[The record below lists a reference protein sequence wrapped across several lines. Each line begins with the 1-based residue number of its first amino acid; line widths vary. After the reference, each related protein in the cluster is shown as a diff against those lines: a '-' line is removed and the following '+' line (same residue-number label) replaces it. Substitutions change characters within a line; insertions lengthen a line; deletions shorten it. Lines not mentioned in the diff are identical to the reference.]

1 MSQRTHTADAPPRAA
16 DPGMSGEAKAVST
29 MESRL
34 AGSALAISAI
44 AIGGKLCGFGE
55 KIVVAKYFGAT
66 GASDIYFA
74 VMGML
79 WSAVFVAKELVHPSL
94 LPVFSGTL
102 AGAPGRSDGLFQKMF
117 GWVLVVSMAGSA
129 VVLIGAGA
137 IVHLLLPGFDP
148 PRAQAAASLLRG
160 LAPGAVLLS
169 LMVVT
174 YTCLNARRRFAVSA
188 MGETGLRL
196 IMVLGLAV
204 LAPFWGLGS
213 LGLIV
218 AFAGAAC
225 LLFHMWFLPEARGMA
240 AMRPA
245 GPIDGEASAVG
256 RLIGPLVVGVA
267 LSHANGLAD
276 NLLASLLPPGQLSCL
291 GYAKKIIDAVLLI
304 GPTAV
309 VTVVWAHASALH
321 AERRWEEMTA
331 LIHKTMRLLLYV
343 SVPLSCILIALAA
356 PLTEWLFQRGRFDAQ
371 AGQATAAAVA
381 VYGLGLACF
390 AMEGLFVYAFYAMS
404 DTRRPV
410 VVGAIFVFVDV
421 GLAIVLMQRWQ
432 YLGIAAAAVLA
443 KSGKVLLL
451 GLLLRGKLG
460 VAFSAGLCRFLAT
473 LALACGI
480 GAAAAVVCGTLAAGY
495 AGLRWSGMTIP
506 VSLLAGAGAFLASSG
521 LLDMREPRSLWSLI
535 HAALGRFLALGRA
548 TNVS

>member
-1 MSQRTHTADAPPRAA
+1 LTGDT
-16 DPGMSGEAKAVST
+16 KAVSARG
-29 MESRL
+29 SSL

-55 KIVVAKYFGAT
+55 KIVVAQHFGAT

-102 AGAPGRSDGLFQKMF
+102 VKAPGRSDALFRRMF
-117 GWVLVVSMAGSA
+117 GWVLVVSVVGAAG
-129 VVLIGAGA
+129 VLVGAGQ
-137 IVHLLLPGFDP
+137 IVRLLLPGFDP
-148 PRAQAAASLLRG
+148 PRAQAASALLRG

-188 MGETGLRL
+188 LGETGLRL

-204 LAPFWGLGS
+204 LAPVWGLGS

-218 AFAGAAC
+218 GVAGGAC
-225 LLFHMWFLPEARGMA
+225 LLFHAWFLPEARGMA
-240 AMRPA
+240 GMRPA
-245 GPIDGEASAVG
+245 GPLDGETSAIR
-256 RLIGPLVVGVA
+256 RLIGPLIVGVA
-267 LSHANGLAD
+267 LSHANGLVD
-276 NLLASLLPPGQLSCL
+276 NLLASTLPQGQLSYL
-291 GYAKKIIDAVLLI
+291 GYARKIIDAVLLI

-321 AERRWEEMTA
+321 ATGRREEMTD

-343 SVPLSCILIALAA
+343 SAPLSCLLIALAA
-356 PLTEWLFQRGRFDAQ
+356 PLTELLFQRGRFDAA
-371 AGQATAAAVA
+371 AGQATAAAV
-381 VYGLGLACF
+381 VIYGLGLTCF
-390 AMEGLFVYAFYAMS
+390 AMEGLFVYSFYAMS

-410 VVGAIFVFVDV
+410 ILGAIFVFVDL
-421 GLAIVLMQRWQ
+421 GLSIVLMQRWQ

-451 GLLLRGKLG
+451 GLLLRRNLG
-460 VAFSAGLCRFLAT
+460 GAFSAGLGRFLAM
-473 LALACGI
+473 LALACGA
-480 GAAAAVVCGTLAAGY
+480 GAAAFACGKLAAGY
-495 AGLRWSGMTIP
+495 AGLRWAGITVP
-506 VSLLAGAGAFLASSG
+506 VSLTVGAGAFLASSG
-521 LLDMREPRSLWSLI
+521 LMEMREPRSLCSLM
-535 HAALGRFLALGRA
+535 HAVLGRFLAPGRS
-548 TNVS
+548 TNVP